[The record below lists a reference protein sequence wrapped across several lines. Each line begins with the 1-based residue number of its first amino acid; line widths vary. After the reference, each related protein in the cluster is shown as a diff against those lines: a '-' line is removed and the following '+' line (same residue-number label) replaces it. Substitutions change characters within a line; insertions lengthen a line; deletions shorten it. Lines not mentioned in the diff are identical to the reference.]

1 MIQTGSKIFWR
12 ANLALLIGSFMV
24 FANVY
29 VTQPLL
35 PMIASKFAISSLEA
49 NASFTITTFIL
60 GLSLLIYG
68 PLSDALG
75 RKWLML
81 VTMLGI
87 VITTFALAFASQ
99 YQDLLILRGVQGF
112 FLAGLPAMAI
122 AYLAEEYQSD
132 AMTIA
137 VGLYIAGNSLGG
149 IGGRLLGG
157 FLGEWQGLSNT
168 FLIMACISSI
178 CLISFA
184 YLLPNSQHFSAKTL
198 NIKTVLCNFKHHLAN
213 RYLLITYLIGGL
225 SFFIFINQ
233 YSYITF
239 VLESAPYSLSSKL
252 IGMLFLTYLAGT
264 CASSLS
270 GKLALKYSQP
280 TCMMLGTSFLMLGS
294 LITLELSLFA
304 IIFGLTINSF
314 GFFLTHSTA
323 SAWVSKQANRS
334 KVKANASASALYL
347 TFYYMGAS
355 FGSFYLDPFWQAY
368 GWNGVVVASL
378 FALIVIFLLG
388 LSLFK
393 TRSEINPQII

>member
-35 PMIASKFAISSLEA
+35 PMIASQFGISSLEA
-49 NASFTITTFIL
+49 NASFTITTFVL
-60 GLSLLIYG
+60 GLSLLIFG

-81 VTMLGI
+81 AAMLGI
-87 VITTFALAFASQ
+87 IITTLALAFASQ

-168 FLIMACISSI
+168 FLIMAGISSF

-184 YLLPNSQHFSAKTL
+184 YLLPHSQHFSAKTL
-198 NIKTVLCNFKHHLAN
+198 SLSTILGNFRQHLAN
-213 RYLLITYLIGGL
+213 KYLIVAYLIGGL

-280 TCMMLGTSFLMLGS
+280 TCMMLGTSFLILGS

-323 SAWVSKQANRS
+323 SAWVSKQASRS

-368 GWNGVVVASL
+368 GWNGVVMASL
-378 FALIVIFLLG
+378 FALIIIFLLG